1 MKAEEVNL
9 YIIVADDDM
18 QAHALIKKA
27 VSECGLNHIVTSV
40 YNGLQLMNLLL
51 GKGFYKTDGLR
62 LPDAIILDLKMQ
74 VMDGFE
80 VLEKIK
86 GLEKFKNIPV
96 YVLSGSHS
104 SRDKKKSEELGAK
117 GFYTKPVNYARL
129 AKTVMEICNSAQKK

>member
-18 QAHALIKKA
+18 QDHELIKKA
-27 VSECGLNHIVTSV
+27 VSQCGLNHIVTSV

-80 VLEKIK
+80 VLEKIR
-86 GLEKFKNIPV
+86 GLDKFKDIPV
-96 YVLSGSHS
+96 YVLSGSS
-104 SRDKKKSEELGAK
+104 SPRDKKKALELGAN
-117 GFYTKPVNYARL
+117 GFYTKPVNYAQL
-129 AKTVMEICNSAQKK
+129 AKAVREICDSVRKD